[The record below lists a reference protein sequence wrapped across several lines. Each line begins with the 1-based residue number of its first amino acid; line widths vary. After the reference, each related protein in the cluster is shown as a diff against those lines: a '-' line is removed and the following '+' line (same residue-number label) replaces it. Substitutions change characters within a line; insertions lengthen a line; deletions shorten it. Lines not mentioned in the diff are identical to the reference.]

1 MAEVDPN
8 EYNGGRLVG
17 ATIALLALSWITIG
31 LRTYTRAVI
40 MRSFQSD
47 DWLMLVA
54 QVSCPTNPAKF
65 PRGHAAHTEHRL
77 SLHQCARSSLKVC
90 AEAWDDTTQLSS
102 PTMIQLLPSWCER
115 ESVLYPAKVANMK

>member
-1 MAEVDPN
+1 MAQVDLN

-40 MRSFQSD
+40 MRSFQAD

-54 QVSCPTNPAKF
+54 QVRCF
-65 PRGHAAHTEHRL
+65 GGRGFGV
-77 SLHQCARSSLKVC
+77 Q
-90 AEAWDDTTQLSS
+90 
-102 PTMIQLLPSWCER
+102 
-115 ESVLYPAKVANMK
+115 VANMDTDCLYDNVCLHLRRCSQRHGTTQCSHRERR